1 MEYEIRHFFDYL
13 EYESLEEHNISFH
26 RPTKN
31 DQDIFIAK
39 LHTPLA
45 FYVPKSEVF
54 DMYQDP
60 FSNNIINYLINTDL
74 HPEMITFLENLDS
87 LCVTTASEHAKE
99 WFDKDLDIETLIN
112 YYNTL
117 YDMSEDEVDIYLPIE
132 IENAKDIATIMK
144 YNTDE
149 SLILSIK
156 IIGIEFYKQTFKW
169 KLEFN
174 SILDSDNMVADSDDS
189 IESDTSS
196 SSEEEIDFNN
206 ILIKDNIVNDT
217 HTGSETRGVIQDTGS
232 IDYGI
237 IEDPVVNESMINEL
251 AETQSKEELVAPE
264 KDLVAPEKDLV
275 APEKELVVPEKDL
288 VAPEEELVAPEE
300 ELVAPEEEP
309 LVTPEEEPLVAPEK
323 DLVAPEEELVA
334 PEEVPLVS
342 KEIDLVNDS
351 VYGFSNVDDTVT
363 GIKTDISEIQNIIQN
378 KRIQARK
385 FSLNADRAKRA
396 SDTLSSKASD
406 MHKEISLYENKL
418 KAHSTT

>member
-264 KDLVAPEKDLV
+264 KDLVAPE
-275 APEKELVVPEKDL
+275 
-288 VAPEEELVAPEE
+288 EELVAPEE
-300 ELVAPEEEP
+300 ELVAPEEE
-309 LVTPEEEPLVAPEK
+309 
-323 DLVAPEEELVA
+323 LVAPEEELVA

>member
-217 HTGSETRGVIQDTGS
+217 HIGSETRGVIQDTGS

-264 KDLVAPEKDLV
+264 KDLVAPEKD
-275 APEKELVVPEKDL
+275 
-288 VAPEEELVAPEE
+288 
-300 ELVAPEEEP
+300 
-309 LVTPEEEPLVAPEK
+309 LVAPEK

>member
-264 KDLVAPEKDLV
+264 KDLVAPE
-275 APEKELVVPEKDL
+275 
-288 VAPEEELVAPEE
+288 EE
-300 ELVAPEEEP
+300 
-309 LVTPEEEPLVAPEK
+309 
-323 DLVAPEEELVA
+323 LVAPEEELVA

>member
-13 EYESLEEHNISFH
+13 EYESLEEHNISFQK
-26 RPTKN
+26 PTKN

-45 FYVPKSEVF
+45 FYLPKSEVF

-60 FSNNIINYLINTDL
+60 FSNNIINYLINIDL

-99 WFDKDLDIETLIN
+99 WFDKDLDIETLIK

-117 YDMSEDEVDIYLPIE
+117 YDMSEDETDVYLPIE
-132 IENAKDIATIMK
+132 IENAKDITTIME

-149 SLILSIK
+149 ALILSIK

-174 SILDSDNMVADSDDS
+174 AILDSDDIVSDSEDS
-189 IESDTSS
+189 IESDIST

-206 ILIKDNIVNDT
+206 ILIKDNIANDT
-217 HTGSETRGVIQDTGS
+217 HTDPETKDVEQDTVSINAGVIDH
-232 IDYGI
+232 
-237 IEDPVVNESMINEL
+237 PVVNESMINEL
-251 AETQSKEELVAPE
+251 AETEYKEDPVAHR
-264 KDLVAPEKDLV
+264 
-275 APEKELVVPEKDL
+275 
-288 VAPEEELVAPEE
+288 
-300 ELVAPEEEP
+300 EEP
-309 LVTPEEEPLVAPEK
+309 LEPKEDPTVPKEEPLATN
-323 DLVAPEEELVA
+323 EE
-334 PEEVPLVS
+334 PLES
-342 KEIDLVNDS
+342 KEIDLDNES
-351 VYGFSNVDDTVT
+351 LYRFNNVDDATT

-385 FSLNADRAKRA
+385 FSLNANRAKRA

-406 MHKEISLYENKL
+406 MHKEIALYENKL

>member
-1 MEYEIRHFFDYL
+1 
-13 EYESLEEHNISFH
+13 
-26 RPTKN
+26 
-31 DQDIFIAK
+31 
-39 LHTPLA
+39 
-45 FYVPKSEVF
+45 
-54 DMYQDP
+54 
-60 FSNNIINYLINTDL
+60 
-74 HPEMITFLENLDS
+74 MITFLENLDS

-275 APEKELVVPEKDL
+275 APEKELVAPEKDL
-288 VAPEEELVAPEE
+288 VAPEEE
-300 ELVAPEEEP
+300 
-309 LVTPEEEPLVAPEK
+309 
-323 DLVAPEEELVA
+323 LVAPEEELVA